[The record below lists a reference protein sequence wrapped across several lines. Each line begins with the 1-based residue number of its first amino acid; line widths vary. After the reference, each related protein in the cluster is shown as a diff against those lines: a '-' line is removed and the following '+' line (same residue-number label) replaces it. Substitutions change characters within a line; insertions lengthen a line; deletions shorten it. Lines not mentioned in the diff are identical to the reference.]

1 MLFAAGAGQYVIAT
15 VEYSDVPAA
24 ARRVPR
30 IGDGIAVDME
40 RVVALLR
47 AHGACT
53 LVDVRSH
60 PYSRWA
66 PQ

>member
-1 MLFAAGAGQYVIAT
+1 VDDAGSRVIYT
-15 VEYSDVPAA
+15 LGHSSHPL
-24 ARRVPR
+24 
-30 IGDGIAVDME
+30 E